1 MTDYNDGKWHGWN
14 GGECPVH
21 SESRVETVWRY
32 SDGSIRS
39 GQNISF
45 AKNVFFTG
53 NEHGKLIAFR
63 IVKERKEPHEVFLSQ
78 NPHSGGW
85 FEALPEHKDAVK
97 FREVT
102 E

>member
-1 MTDYNDGKWHGWN
+1 MVDYNDGKWHGWN

-21 SESRVETVWRY
+21 PDSFVDVLYDDDYKIVGGTAGMKNGVRWVHNW
-32 SDGSIRS
+32 DGRKI
-39 GQNISF
+39 
-45 AKNVFFTG
+45 
-53 NEHGKLIAFR
+53 IAFR
-63 IVKERKEPHEVFLSQ
+63 VIKEYKEPREVFLSQ

-85 FEALPEHKDAVK
+85 FEALPEHKYAVK